1 MPTLLLDQQ
10 KCLQNMEKMAL
21 KAARHKLSFRP
32 HCKTH
37 QSAEIANW
45 LRDFGVNAITVSSFP
60 MARYFAEA
68 GWKDILVAFP
78 FQPEEME
85 NLISISEICRLSI
98 LVDSPASLPFLSH
111 IPNQLGF
118 YIDIDTGYG
127 RTGVSAEN
135 PELIE
140 QIIVKASANP
150 RMEFGGFYC
159 HAGHSYKTGKQSERN
174 KIHQKAL
181 IDLGGIKKQF
191 DRYAPKVLYGDTP
204 NCSTQEEFGTI
215 DEITPG
221 NFVFYD
227 LIQCSLGACSI
238 EEIAVAMECPVAG
251 KYPAGDRILIHGGAV
266 HFSKESLLNR
276 GTSIFGQ
283 QVQRKEQGWTEAEV
297 ERYLTSISQE
307 HGVIE
312 HCGDLVRE
320 INIGEKL
327 LFLPVHSCLTANLM
341 REYHT
346 LEGSRITTLNSN

>member
-21 KAARHKLSFRP
+21 KAARHSLSFRP

-78 FQPEEME
+78 FQPGELES
-85 NLISISEICRLSI
+85 LIGLSELCKLSI
-98 LVDSPASLPFLSH
+98 LVDSPAALPFLHH
-111 IPNQLGF
+111 IPTQIGF

-127 RTGVSAEN
+127 RTGVRSEN
-135 PELIE
+135 PDLIE
-140 QIIVKASANP
+140 QIIVKASASP
-150 RMEFGGFYC
+150 HLEFQGFYC
-159 HAGHSYKTGKQSERN
+159 HAGHSYTAGSQKEGDQ
-174 KIHQKAL
+174 IHQQAL
-181 IDLGGIKKQF
+181 ADLGRLKKLF
-191 DRYAPKVLYGDTP
+191 ELYSPKVLYGDTP
-204 NCSTQEEFGTI
+204 SCSRQEDFGEI

-227 LIQCSLGACSI
+227 LIQHSLGACTMD
-238 EEIAVAMECPVAG
+238 EIAVAMECPVAG
-251 KYPAGDRILIHGGAV
+251 RYPVGERIVIHGGAV
-266 HFSKESLLNR
+266 HFSKESLKLD
-276 GTSIFGQ
+276 GGGIFGQ
-283 QVQRKEQGWTEAEV
+283 VVQGTDQAWFKMEEKRF
-297 ERYLTSISQE
+297 LTSISQE

-312 HCGDLVRE
+312 QAGDLVRE
-320 INIGEKL
+320 VNIGDKL

-341 REYHT
+341 RAYQT
-346 LEGSRITTLNSN
+346 LDGKIISTMG